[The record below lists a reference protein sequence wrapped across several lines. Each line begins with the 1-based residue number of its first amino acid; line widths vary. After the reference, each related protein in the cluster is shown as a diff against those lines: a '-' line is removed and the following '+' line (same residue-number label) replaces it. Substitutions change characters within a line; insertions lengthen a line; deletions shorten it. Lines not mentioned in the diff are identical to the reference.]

1 MDPVGFEPT
10 ISCLQSR
17 RLPAW
22 PRARRLISS
31 ADERTRTSTPLRA
44 IDPKSIASASSATS
58 ASMPASYPAP
68 IKQSSLAS
76 QLRLSKASSLSSK
89 PKKGGCTPD
98 SVVGTPG
105 GRPNCHHL
113 SRAFPARRFVT
124 CWVLSSFVLTAAT
137 RFYTIFTNSAKP
149 TRLALRCTLAQPVSS
164 PKPLVG
170 SYPTVSPLT
179 ARSPGRRVCFLLRL

>member
-76 QLRLSKASSLSSK
+76 QLRLSKASSLVKANLRKAGVPPILSSER
-89 PKKGGCTPD
+89 P
-98 SVVGTPG
+98 VGDPTAIICLGRFLPG
-105 GRPNCHHL
+105 G
-113 SRAFPARRFVT
+113 S
-124 CWVLSSFVLTAAT
+124 
-137 RFYTIFTNSAKP
+137 
-149 TRLALRCTLAQPVSS
+149 
-164 PKPLVG
+164 
-170 SYPTVSPLT
+170 
-179 ARSPGRRVCFLLRL
+179 